1 MSGVVTVSED
11 LCADF
16 REQVN
21 NGTSPAKIA
30 EVNDLSANTVQY
42 HVYGE
47 CSHDIEIQP
56 LTPSG
61 PGLPEEECSK
71 LRREY
76 ASGEDANSLADSH
89 GHTWKTV
96 VRHLT
101 GECSHGEGELT
112 VDKQDIFQR
121 MPVSGEN
128 CRNLRESYFE
138 ADSTDLLEF
147 SKDVPWVYSTVVT
160 HLNGNCNHEI
170 EARSRTKDE
179 RAKIT
184 KELCQEFRKRYRE
197 NIDLNLSELSELAE
211 DYEAS
216 AGSIQRHIRFRCGHE
231 PESTLLAKI
240 DGWQDLVDKNVVSE
254 IDEIDEEI
262 QGESLD
268 ESTEDRPTEYAVIAE
283 DSGVPTPD
291 ESEAGADLAKPE
303 SERVETTV
311 SRIVRNTHLAKDLK
325 EQYQHHCQICG
336 DTRHRTP
343 LEHYSEVHHI
353 KPLGRP
359 HEGPDMKKNMLV
371 LCPNH
376 HADFDHGVVH
386 INPDDLEITHAT
398 DDAVSGDNLRIKP
411 EHELDREFIEYHN
424 EQISKL

>member
-1 MSGVVTVSED
+1 MSGVIRVSED
-11 LCADF
+11 LCANF
-16 REQVN
+16 RERVDD
-21 NGTSPAKIA
+21 GTSPVKVA
-30 EVNDLSANTVQY
+30 EENDLSAGTVQY

-47 CSHDIEIQP
+47 CSHEIETPP

-61 PGLPEEECSK
+61 PGLPEEKCSR
-71 LRREY
+71 LRSGY
-76 ASGEDANSLADSH
+76 ASGEDANSLADTH

-112 VDKQDIFQR
+112 VDKHDIFKR
-121 MPVSGEN
+121 MPVSEAD
-128 CRNLRESYFE
+128 CRNLRVSYFE
-138 ADSTDLLEF
+138 ADSPDLLEF
-147 SKDVPWVYSTVVT
+147 SKDVPWVYSTVIT
-160 HLNGNCNHEI
+160 HLNGSCNHEI
-170 EARSRTKDE
+170 ETQSRTKGE

-184 KELCQEFRKRYRE
+184 KGLCQEFRQRYRE
-197 NIDLNLSELSELAE
+197 NTDLNLSDLSVLAE

-231 PESTLLAKI
+231 PESTLLTEV
-240 DGWQDLVDKNVVSE
+240 DGWQDLVNQNVVSE
-254 IDEIDEEI
+254 LDEVDEEI
-262 QGESLD
+262 QDESLA
-268 ESTEDRPTEYAVIAE
+268 EPTEDLPTEYAEIAE
-283 DSGVPTPD
+283 TTGVPSPD
-291 ESEAGADLAKPE
+291 KSEAGADLARPE
-303 SERVETTV
+303 TDRVKTTV
-311 SRIVRNTHLAKDLK
+311 SRIVRNTHLAKELK
-325 EQYQHHCQICG
+325 QQYQNHCQVCG

-359 HEGPDMKKNMLV
+359 HEGPDLKKNMLV

-386 INPDDLEITHAT
+386 IDPDNLEITHAT
-398 DDAVSGDNLRIKP
+398 DDAVSGDTLRMKD
-411 EHELDREFIEYHN
+411 EHELGRDLIKYHN